1 MWPMAVPSPHE
12 KYRGQKT
19 KIIKPNM
26 NKISFSCMC
35 AASAVHMCPTVDT
48 LIIPALAIGFSPAEA
63 EHLYECCRSIY
74 RSSKEERMNR

>member
-1 MWPMAVPSPHE
+1 
-12 KYRGQKT
+12 
-19 KIIKPNM
+19 M

-35 AASAVHMCPTVDT
+35 AASAVHMHPTTDI

-63 EHLYECCRSIY
+63 EHLYDCCCAIY

>member
-1 MWPMAVPSPHE
+1 
-12 KYRGQKT
+12 
-19 KIIKPNM
+19 M

-74 RSSKEERMNR
+74 RSSREERMNR

>member
-1 MWPMAVPSPHE
+1 MWPLAVPSPHK
-12 KYRGQKT
+12 KYRGQKE
-19 KIIKPNM
+19 KIIKLNM